1 MARDEQLIGHAT
13 ALALANF
20 GVSGRPVPI
29 AVIHALA
36 RIKAAMATA
45 NQRFEARTGIG
56 KELAEAIA
64 SAAREVAEG
73 RWDNEFKIDAI
84 QTGSGT
90 SSNMNVN
97 EVVAALATRRLSGQ
111 TVHPNDHVNAS
122 QSTNDAFP
130 TAIRIAA
137 LLALRDVLMPG
148 LATLRDSLAARRDAF
163 AHVVKAGRTHLMD
176 ASPITLGQEF
186 GGYHAQIV
194 EAIARLDQTCM
205 RVAAVPLGGTATGNG
220 LNAPAGVAQLAI
232 DELARETSLPLVPVP
247 NRFAAQGSQDALVEL
262 SGQLR
267 VAAIAMFKIAND
279 IRLLASGPRT
289 GLGEIRLPE
298 LQPGSSIMPGKVN
311 PILCEVVT
319 QVAAQVIGHDAT
331 IAFAGTQGTL
341 ELNTYLPVI
350 AVNLLDM
357 INLLGRA
364 ALDFAKRCV
373 DGIEADEERCRQFA
387 ELTPSIAT
395 ALNLLIGYDAASEV
409 VRRSLA
415 ENRTIRS
422 VLAELGTLSENEID
436 EALDVDKMAAGSQR
450 QTD

>member
-422 VLAELGTLSENEID
+422 VLAELGTLSKNEID